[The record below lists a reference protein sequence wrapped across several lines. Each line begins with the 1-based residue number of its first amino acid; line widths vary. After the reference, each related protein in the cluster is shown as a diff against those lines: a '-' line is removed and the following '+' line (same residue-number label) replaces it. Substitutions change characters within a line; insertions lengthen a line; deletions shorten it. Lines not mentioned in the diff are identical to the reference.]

1 LQSAERDHR
10 TVLLAKLH
18 ARYRAP
24 LLAFF
29 QRRSRSLAEAE
40 DLTQEVFVRLARR
53 PATAQATSDG
63 FIFTIAANLLRDNA
77 RRSTTHARDSHITIE
92 HDHHFDEPLT
102 DSLEPERILLS
113 RDLLARAVRVL
124 ERLNPRTRDIFLLF
138 RLEGVKQ
145 RDIAQLFGISVS
157 AVEKHIAKALGH
169 LADEFKHP

>member
-1 LQSAERDHR
+1 MQAAEREHG
-10 TVLLAKLH
+10 TEMLATLH

-29 QRRSRSLAEAE
+29 RRRSRSLAEAE

-53 PATAQATSDG
+53 PDITQATSDG

-77 RRSTTHARDSHITIE
+77 RRSVSHARDSHVSIDG
-92 HDHHFDEPLT
+92 HQDFDALT
-102 DSLEPERILLS
+102 DSIEPERILLS
-113 RDLLARAVRVL
+113 RDVLARVVNVL

-138 RLEGVKQ
+138 RLEGVRQ

-157 AVEKHIAKALGH
+157 AVEKHIAKALGQI
-169 LADEFKHP
+169 ADEFKHP

>member
-1 LQSAERDHR
+1 MQAAEREHGAE
-10 TVLLAKLH
+10 TLATLH

-29 QRRSRSLAEAE
+29 HRRARSLAEAE

-53 PATAQATSDG
+53 PDTTQATSDG

-77 RRSTTHARDSHITIE
+77 RRSITHARDSHVPLEGHQDFHLT
-92 HDHHFDEPLT
+92 LT
-102 DSLEPERILLS
+102 DSIEPERILLS
-113 RDLLARAVRVL
+113 RDVLARVVNIL

-169 LADEFKHP
+169 IADEFKPL